1 MDKDIFIYTNP
12 NSLSKI
18 ICDEIIEN
26 FEVSNK
32 KYDGLTIGGVN
43 KDVKN
48 TIDCGIQ
55 KNDIIW
61 SSIYKLLKTEL
72 IRNVKIYVD
81 RCTSSLPSE
90 YKLFENGVVLQTLHA
105 QKYNRN
111 SGKYVYHSD
120 KFADGEKVRVIT
132 FIWYLNDV
140 LDGGET
146 EFIDFKIKPETGKLL
161 LFPATWSYPHRGNMP
176 LSSDKYIITGW
187 LYQYHR

>member
-18 ICDEIIEN
+18 ICDEIIEK

-32 KYDGLTIGGVN
+32 KYDGPTMGGVN

-48 TIDCGIQ
+48 TIDCSIQ

-61 SSIYKLLKTEL
+61 SSIYKLLDTEL
-72 IRNVKIYVD
+72 RRNVKIYVD
-81 RCTSSLPSE
+81 RCKSFVTSE
-90 YKLFENGVVLQTLHA
+90 YNFFDRGVFIYTVHA

-111 SGKYVYHSD
+111 SGKYIYHND
-120 KFADGEKVRVIT
+120 MLVDIEKHRVLA

-146 EFIDFKIKPETGKLL
+146 EFIDLKIKPETGKLL
-161 LFPATWSYPHRGNMP
+161 LFPSTWSYPHRANVP
-176 LSSDKYIITGW
+176 LSSDKYIVTGW
-187 LYQYHR
+187 LYQYN